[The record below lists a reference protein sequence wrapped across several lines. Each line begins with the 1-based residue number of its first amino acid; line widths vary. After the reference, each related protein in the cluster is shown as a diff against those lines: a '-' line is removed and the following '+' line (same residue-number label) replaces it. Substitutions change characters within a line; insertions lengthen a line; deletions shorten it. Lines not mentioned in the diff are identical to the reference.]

1 MKHLLFILVFFISL
15 LSLSQSKYELAML
28 KGLDDAKKTSKPSE
42 YIPISAYFERIA
54 NAEKDKW
61 LPYYYAALYNHLSGW
76 DLQADKDK
84 VSEKTLALIEKA
96 EILEKNNAELFCLRQ
111 MMFVMQMSTD
121 PMTRWMTYGQKASNA
136 LKEAKVIEPSNPRI
150 YFLEAQ
156 TVVNTP
162 EQFGGGKKNAKP
174 LFEKSVE
181 LYNKYTLAS
190 DLHPNWGKEEAENM
204 LKECQK

>member
-1 MKHLLFILVFFISL
+1 
-15 LSLSQSKYELAML
+15 ML